1 MTWLAWML
9 TDAQFLREVR
19 DVLQTLCLLY
29 LVIKSR

>member
-1 MTWLAWML
+1 MTGLAWLL
-9 TDAQFLREVR
+9 TDTQFLREVR